1 MRVNGSAGDN
11 SIQSCR
17 GIPAHHP
24 LFFSSAFPSGFALTL
39 SPGRLPRYAAL
50 APWRAALAPTS
61 LAALS
66 TGGRLTRNQRP
77 PYPERLDPA
86 PHSGPIREYFA
97 RKHVRNGSPELI
109 RERFARKD
117 VRNCSPEGIRTD
129 SVGKHVRNGPLEL
142 IRACFAAKP
151 VRNGSSKQIWER
163 FAGKPVKNGSPKQ
176 YKAGMQC
183 SPAGPFSIISGHG
196 GEHCMS
202 ARSEIR
208 ERFAGKHVR
217 NGGMLVLFTEN
228 KAIAGKWHLRL

>member
-1 MRVNGSAGDN
+1 MRVYGSAGDN

-17 GIPAHHP
+17 GVPAHHP
-24 LFFSSAFPSGFALTL
+24 LFFSSAFPSDFALTL

-50 APWRAALAPTS
+50 ATWRAALATTS

-86 PHSGPIREYFA
+86 PHSGPIR
-97 RKHVRNGSPELI
+97 K
-109 RERFARKD
+109 RFARKD

-129 SVGKHVRNGPLEL
+129 SAGKHVRNGPLEL

-151 VRNGSSKQIWER
+151 VRNGSSKQNWER
-163 FAGKPVKNGSPKQ
+163 FAGKPVKNGSPELIREYFAGKHVKNGFPGQ

-183 SPAGPFSIISGHG
+183 SPTGPFSIISGHG

-208 ERFAGKHVR
+208 ECFARKPVR